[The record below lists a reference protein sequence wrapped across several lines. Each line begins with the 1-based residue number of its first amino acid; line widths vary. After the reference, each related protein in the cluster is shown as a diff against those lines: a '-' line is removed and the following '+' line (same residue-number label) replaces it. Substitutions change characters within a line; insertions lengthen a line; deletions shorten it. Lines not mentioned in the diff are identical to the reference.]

1 MTRQEL
7 QQRQLAGQY
16 LTRPGTLS
24 DVAGGLCGL
33 QAQFLPHAL
42 HALRIRSGAN
52 NLQAAKEALV
62 KSWTLRGTV
71 HIFPLEDLPL
81 YLEPDTYH
89 SRDWTLRDFWNSRPD
104 WALTP
109 QRQDYFSQL
118 ILEALE
124 SGPRSR
130 EQLKELCRAAE
141 MTEAEEGSLFHP
153 WGGGIRQLCQRGF
166 IHYAVQEEKVLCLT
180 PPVTPLPREAA
191 QRELARRYFAH
202 YGPATL
208 HDAMYFFRAPAR
220 QVRDWLA
227 QLPLAETV
235 SQGRSYFYI
244 DGASD
249 PSPLP
254 RCIFLAGFDPL
265 LLGYEKK
272 ESLYLPP
279 EQLRRVFSLAGIVS
293 PTVLLRGEIAAK
305 WQKKGKTLLVQP
317 FRSLQPTERADL
329 QQEADRLWPQIHL
342 RLEE

>member
-16 LTRPGTLS
+16 LTRPGALT

-33 QAQFLPHAL
+33 QAQFLSNAL
-42 HALRIRSGAN
+42 HALLIRSGADRP
-52 NLQAAKEALV
+52 QVPETMLV

-71 HIFPLEDLPL
+71 HIFPLADLPL
-81 YLEPDTYH
+81 YLNPDTYH
-89 SRDWTLRDFWNSRPD
+89 SRDWTLPDFWNSRPD

-109 QRQDYFSQL
+109 RRQDYFSQL
-118 ILEALE
+118 ILEALG

-130 EQLKELCRAAE
+130 EQLKALCRAAG

-166 IHYAVQEEKVLCLT
+166 VHYAVQEEKLLCLT

-191 QRELARRYFAH
+191 QRELARRYFTH

-220 QVRDWLA
+220 QVKGWLA
-227 QLPLAETV
+227 QLPLAEAV
-235 SQGRSYFYI
+235 YQGRSYFYI
-244 DGASD
+244 DGATEA
-249 PSPLP
+249 PPIP

-305 WQKKGKTLLVQP
+305 WQKKGTTLQVQP
-317 FRSLQPTERADL
+317 FRALQPEERADL
-329 QQEADRLWPQIHL
+329 QQEAERLWPQHRILL
-342 RLEE
+342 RE

>member
-24 DVAGGLCGL
+24 EVAGELCGL
-33 QAQFLPHAL
+33 QAQFLPQAL
-42 HALRIRSGAN
+42 HALRIRSGADGS
-52 NLQAAKEALV
+52 QAEAALV
-62 KSWTLRGTV
+62 KNWTLRGTV

-81 YLEPDTYH
+81 YLEPDTYRSH
-89 SRDWTLRDFWNSRPD
+89 DWTLPDFWNSRPD

-109 QRQDYFSQL
+109 RRQDYFSRL

-130 EQLKELCRAAE
+130 EQLKALCRAAG

-166 IHYAVQEEKVLCLT
+166 IHYAVQEEKALCLS
-180 PPVTPLPREAA
+180 PVVTPLPRETA
-191 QRELARRYFAH
+191 QLELARRYFTH
-202 YGPATL
+202 YGPATI
-208 HDAMYFFRAPAR
+208 HDAMYFFRATAR
-220 QVRDWLA
+220 QVKGWLA
-227 QLPLAETV
+227 QLPLQETV
-235 SQGRSYFYI
+235 YQERSYFYI
-244 DGASD
+244 DGEVA

-254 RCIFLAGFDPL
+254 RCSFLAGFDPL

-293 PTVLLRGEIAAK
+293 PTVLLRCEIAAK
-305 WQKKGKTLLVQP
+305 WQRKGKTLLVQP
-317 FRSLQPTERADL
+317 FRPLQPAECDAL
-329 QQEADRLWPQIHL
+329 QEEAERLWPQHRL